1 MTDEKDNEKKEE
13 KKEED
18 INKENKDIAKELKR
32 SIKKHE
38 GWFDKNGIIQRDIV
52 IKDILNVFSN
62 IIYDG
67 ITIYVWDGNHYS
79 DQGREIIAKYIQ
91 EILPEVS
98 SRTISDIVNAIA
110 SITFKKRED
119 IEKMMLPND
128 FIPVRNGLL
137 NWKTKTLLPHNPDFF
152 YPKRLNVDYDPEAK
166 PRVFIEYLLS
176 RFEGNYKEFF
186 KALED
191 PALILFRDN
200 RYQIVSIWMGQSKD
214 PSGLVSGEE
223 GKTFTAEVIIG
234 EKFLGNELF
243 TRASLE
249 SLKKDTEFEALK
261 DKWLHVASLDEAGY
275 IPNYSGLLEQLR
287 DPYMEKPIKFK
298 RGQLRWKNTTYN
310 ILIGNKFPKATS
322 NTKAF
327 YRTIKKIVYWR
338 KPMGDDWKYKDKIDE
353 KEKSG
358 ILNLAVDIM
367 NIITARGKPYGL
379 NDLGEAVLKYREI
392 SDPLLMLISEIF
404 EKDPEGRIDQNEAYE
419 YVMQKAEER
428 DLVMETFSK
437 NRLTTILKNNFGV
450 TTERTTENKEV
461 EDKEGN
467 TTKIKVHKDFYKGIK
482 KRDHNTLNGKKQN
495 IQNLDV
501 ELLDTPDILDTLE
514 KAVLDYL
521 SDIPRDKN
529 IQISKSVYTLL
540 YIIYIK
546 KGGIPDLDIWISE
559 YEKCFENSE
568 NTISDCVSK
577 SLGISKSSDIP
588 QRSMLKTGISEN
600 SQIEPEEDKE
610 NEINKN
616 ENISKNEIPEDQNK
630 GQTPDQD
637 IAYHGQKQVNLE
649 KQILW
654 FKSDNFYGKEYFEQ
668 FKARLNRYFEY
679 ETRHYYELEIPENSL
694 SDDKYKIFTNKA
706 HEIDFQEFENMRE
719 RSKGVKK

>member
-1 MTDEKDNEKKEE
+1 MTDEKDNEKKE
-13 KKEED
+13 D
-18 INKENKDIAKELKR
+18 INKKIKDISKELKT
-32 SIKKHE
+32 SIKEHE
-38 GWFDKNGIIQRDIV
+38 GWFDKNGVIQRDIV
-52 IKDILNVFSN
+52 IKDILKVFSK

-67 ITIYVWDGNHYS
+67 DKIYVWDGDHYS

-91 EILPEVS
+91 ENLPEVS

-128 FIPVRNGLL
+128 LIPVRNGLL
-137 NWKTKTLLPHNPDFF
+137 DWKTKTLLPHNPDFF
-152 YPKRLNVDYDPEAK
+152 YPKRLNVDYDPKAEC
-166 PRVFIEYLLS
+166 PDFIDFLLF
-176 RFEGNYKEFF
+176 RFEKNYKEFF
-186 KALED
+186 KVLED
-191 PALILFRDN
+191 IAMIFFRDN

-223 GKTFTAEVIIG
+223 GKTFTAETIIG
-234 EKFLGNELF
+234 EKLLGNELF
-243 TRASLE
+243 SRASLE
-249 SLKKDTEFEALK
+249 SLRKDNEFEVLK
-261 DKWLHVASLDEAGY
+261 DKWLHVASFDEAGH
-275 IPNYSGLLEQLR
+275 ITNYSGLLEQLR
-287 DPYMEKPIKFK
+287 DPYTEKPIKFK
-298 RGQLRWKNTTYN
+298 RGQQRWKNTTYN
-310 ILIGNKFPKATS
+310 ILIGNKFPRATS

-327 YRTIKKIVYWR
+327 YRTVKKIVYWR

-392 SDPLLMLISEIF
+392 SDPLLMLLPEIF

-419 YVMQKAEER
+419 YVMQEAEER
-428 DLVMETFSK
+428 ELVMETLSK

-482 KRDHNTLNGKKQN
+482 KRNPNTLNDKKQN
-495 IQNLDV
+495 IQNSDV

-521 SDIPRDKN
+521 SDIPKDKN

-540 YIIYIK
+540 YNIYILR
-546 KGGIPDLDIWISE
+546 KGEDQIWIFGYLSMKNAWRTRKILFPLSYPKVWE
-559 YEKCFENSE
+559 YPK
-568 NTISDCVSK
+568 V
-577 SLGISKSSDIP
+577 
-588 QRSMLKTGISEN
+588 
-600 SQIEPEEDKE
+600 
-610 NEINKN
+610 
-616 ENISKNEIPEDQNK
+616 
-630 GQTPDQD
+630 QTYPKVQC
-637 IAYHGQKQVNLE
+637 
-649 KQILW
+649 
-654 FKSDNFYGKEYFEQ
+654 
-668 FKARLNRYFEY
+668 
-679 ETRHYYELEIPENSL
+679 
-694 SDDKYKIFTNKA
+694 
-706 HEIDFQEFENMRE
+706 
-719 RSKGVKK
+719 

>member
-1 MTDEKDNEKKEE
+1 MTDEKDNEKKE
-13 KKEED
+13 D
-18 INKENKDIAKELKR
+18 INKKIKDISKELKT
-32 SIKKHE
+32 SIKGHE

-52 IKDILNVFSN
+52 IKDVLKVFSK

-67 ITIYVWDGNHYS
+67 DKIYVWDGDHYS

-91 EILPEVS
+91 ENLPEVS

-119 IEKMMLPND
+119 IEKMMPPDDL
-128 FIPVRNGLL
+128 IPVRNGLL
-137 NWKTKTLLPHNPDFF
+137 NWKTKTLLPHNPAFF

-176 RFEGNYKEFF
+176 RFEKNYKEFF

-191 PALILFRDN
+191 IALMLFRDN

-249 SLKKDTEFEALK
+249 SLTKNNEVEVLK

-287 DPYMEKPIKFK
+287 DPYMEKPIKFR

-310 ILIGNKFPKATS
+310 ILIGNKFPKATA

-392 SDPLLMLISEIF
+392 SDPLLMLMSEIF
-404 EKDPEGRIDQNEAYE
+404 EKDPEGMIDQNEAYE

-428 DLVMETFSK
+428 DLVMGTLSK
-437 NRLTTILKNNFGV
+437 KRLTTILKENFGV
-450 TTERTTENKEV
+450 ITEDTTENKEV
-461 EDKEGN
+461 INEDGSK
-467 TTKIKVHKDFYKGIK
+467 TKTKVHRYYYKGIK
-482 KRDHNTLNGKKQN
+482 IKDPLNNKTGSDPSNQN
-495 IQNLDV
+495 GIF
-501 ELLDTPDILDTLE
+501 DTTEIFDTLE
-514 KAVLDYL
+514 DAMLDYI
-521 SDIPRDKN
+521 SDLPKDMCIGVSE
-529 IQISKSVYTLL
+529 IAHTLL
-540 YIIYIK
+540 YIYNTYLGVWGKSDTPIFEVK
-546 KGGIPDLDIWISE
+546 KCL
-559 YEKCFENSE
+559 ENLE
-568 NTISDCVSK
+568 NTKSACVSEIVK
-577 SLGISKSSDIP
+577 SQKIP
-588 QRSMLKTGISEN
+588 EKISEN
-600 SQIEPEEDKE
+600 SQTELEQDKGK
-610 NEINKN
+610 EINKN
-616 ENISKNEIPEDQNK
+616 ENISKIEGSEDQSK
-630 GQTPDQD
+630 GQTPNQD
-637 IAYHGQKQVNLE
+637 IAYHGQKQVILE

-654 FKSDNFYGKEYFEQ
+654 YKSDNFYGKEYFDQ

-679 ETRHYYELEIPENSL
+679 EMSYYYELEIPENSL

-706 HEIDFQEFENMRE
+706 HEIDFQEFENMRG
-719 RSKGVKK
+719 RSKEVKK